1 MTSETALYKLS
12 SDNLSPMSASR
23 RHLVQSLRTV
33 IPHPATAAAVESSG
47 AKPARKKL
55 GFSRT
60 ANGSSSST
68 KDRHTKVNG
77 RGRRVRMPALCA
89 ARVFQLTRELGHRS
103 DGETIEW
110 LLRQAEPAIIAATGT
125 GTIPADNIFTAP
137 TIPLSRSPASVQA
150 PLLPSQ
156 PLSCRLDICQSPP
169 PPPMGLEFDPNAYRH
184 MPFTA
189 LLLQP
194 AVGEEAE
201 ERHRGVTEDH

>member
-1 MTSETALYKLS
+1 MASETALYKLS
-12 SDNLSPMSASR
+12 SDDLSPMAASR
-23 RHLVQSLRTV
+23 HHLFQSLRAV

-47 AKPARKKL
+47 ANPAGTKL
-55 GFSRT
+55 GHSRT
-60 ANGSSSST
+60 SKRSSLST

-77 RGRRVRMPALCA
+77 RGRRVRIPALCA

-125 GTIPADNIFTAP
+125 GTIPADNISTAP
-137 TIPLSRSPASVQA
+137 TIPLSRSRASVQA
-150 PLLPSQ
+150 PLLPSP
-156 PLSCRLDICQSPP
+156 PLSCRLDLGQSPP
-169 PPPMGLEFDPNAYRH
+169 PMGFEFDPNAYRH

-194 AVGEEAE
+194 AVEEAE
-201 ERHRGVTEDH
+201 ERHRGVVEDH